1 MDVGPPTVR
10 ERQSLKAPTRQ
21 QGELMY
27 IYSQNLLR
35 PTSDD
40 DCCVAKR
47 ASGGVSTNQ
56 SSIIVPMSLLIYF
69 SSYPAT
75 AELGAKL
82 CLSVGFCREQN
93 LFCWTFCTD
102 HKSIKVNTVSVLD
115 MIKHSQPVPWSSAAT
130 ASQHGDADDDPIR
143 DYLLW
148 TIADKMHRQ
157 HDGGELVVSWCTRI
171 LLSCALGQLTG
182 WWFRGR

>member
-40 DCCVAKR
+40 DCCVAKP

-82 CLSVGFCREQN
+82 CLSVGFYREQN
-93 LFCWTFCTD
+93 LFC
-102 HKSIKVNTVSVLD
+102 
-115 MIKHSQPVPWSSAAT
+115 
-130 ASQHGDADDDPIR
+130 
-143 DYLLW
+143 
-148 TIADKMHRQ
+148 
-157 HDGGELVVSWCTRI
+157 
-171 LLSCALGQLTG
+171 
-182 WWFRGR
+182 

>member
-1 MDVGPPTVR
+1 MDVGLLTVR
-10 ERQSLKAPTRQ
+10 ERETVTHSPNQTAR
-21 QGELMY
+21 GAY

-40 DCCVAKR
+40 DCCVAKP

-75 AELGAKL
+75 AVLGAKL

-115 MIKHSQPVPWSSAAT
+115 MIKHSQLVPWSSAAT

-157 HDGGELVVSWCTRI
+157 HDGGELVVCWCTRI
-171 LLSCALGQLTG
+171 VLSCVLGQLTG